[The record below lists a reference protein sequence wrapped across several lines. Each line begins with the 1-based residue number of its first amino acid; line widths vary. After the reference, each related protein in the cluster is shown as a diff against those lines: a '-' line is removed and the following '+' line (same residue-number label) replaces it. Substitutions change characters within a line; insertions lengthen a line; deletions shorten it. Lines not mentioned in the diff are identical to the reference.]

1 MKLKPTQ
8 LLLDVLMTDGH
19 PSVAPAII
27 PQPHLPILACNMD
40 LQWMAEAPMVGSIQ
54 NFGGKILHL
63 FFLFSQDLVMEPSCC
78 VLKIF
83 TRS

>member
-40 LQWMAEAPMVGSIQ
+40 LQWMAEAPMVGWIQ
-54 NFGGKILHL
+54 NFERGKLGKGSKTRVTGIVRKGGGTPP
-63 FFLFSQDLVMEPSCC
+63 F
-78 VLKIF
+78 
-83 TRS
+83 R

>member
-40 LQWMAEAPMVGSIQ
+40 LQWMAEAPMVGWI
-54 NFGGKILHL
+54 
-63 FFLFSQDLVMEPSCC
+63 
-78 VLKIF
+78 
-83 TRS
+83 

>member
-1 MKLKPTQ
+1 MQ

-19 PSVAPAII
+19 PSVAPAVI

-40 LQWMAEAPMVGSIQ
+40 LQWMAEAPMVSVIYPQMGEINTQ
-54 NFGGKILHL
+54 PNIDI
-63 FFLFSQDLVMEPSCC
+63 LFSQDLVMEPSCC

>member
-40 LQWMAEAPMVGSIQ
+40 LQWMAEAPMVGWIQ
-54 NFGGKILHL
+54 NFEEESYFIDFSSSAKIWSWSLPA
-63 FFLFSQDLVMEPSCC
+63 VC
-78 VLKIF
+78 
-83 TRS
+83 